1 VELPRDLDPG
11 PARPLLLAI
20 DELDRAERRLRVR
33 VRAAMHLNNTDLTA
47 LLYVDR
53 MERRGT
59 PARVGDLTDYL
70 AVSTATATTI
80 VNRLSAAG
88 HVERRPDP
96 GDGRGRT
103 IRTTPASRG
112 SIGDQFADIRAEL
125 DDLVAGVDAAE
136 EQRMLDL
143 LHRLRDIIS
152 PPPA

>member
-1 VELPRDLDPG
+1 VELPLDVAPG
-11 PARPLLLAI
+11 PARALLVAI
-20 DELDRAERRLRVR
+20 DELDRAERRLRGR

-47 LLYVDR
+47 LLYIDR

-59 PARVGDLTDYL
+59 PPRVGDLTDYL

-80 VNRLSAAG
+80 VNRLSDAG

-103 IRTTPASRG
+103 IRTTSTSRE

-125 DDLVAGVDAAE
+125 DDLVAGVDDAE
-136 EQRMLDL
+136 ERRMLEL
-143 LHRLRDIIS
+143 LHRVRDIIS
-152 PPPA
+152 PLAG